1 MKLFLAAPESGL
13 PSLLTALDSHAS
25 SLHFLMKLVLAAPER
40 GLPSLLTALLAQ
52 DSAIAVPI
60 EKEVIRTA
68 TKIRFIIS
76 SIFCSAVEK
85 IRTCFEKIAV
95 RPHHCGLHEQNSEI
109 LEEFR
114 SCSSISSR
122 LRLLVPKLDPG
133 PIRNHPT

>member
-1 MKLFLAAPESGL
+1 MKLFLAAPESGF
-13 PSLLTALDSHAS
+13 PSFLTAFDSHAS
-25 SLHFLMKLVLAAPER
+25 SFPFLMKLVFAAPEK
-40 GLPSLLTALLAQ
+40 GFAFFLSAFVAP
-52 DSAIAVPI
+52 DSVIAVPI

-85 IRTCFEKIAV
+85 IRTRFEKIAV
-95 RPHHCGLHEQNSEI
+95 RPHCGLHEQNSEI